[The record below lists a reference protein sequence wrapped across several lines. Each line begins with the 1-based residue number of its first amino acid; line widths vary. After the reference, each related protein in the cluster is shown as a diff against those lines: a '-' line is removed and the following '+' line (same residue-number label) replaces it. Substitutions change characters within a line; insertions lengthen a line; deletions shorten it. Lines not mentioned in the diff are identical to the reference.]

1 MDSGTSIF
9 KGAALPTALAGGV
22 ALLAGLVLDGA
33 KGAAGAAVGTAV
45 VVVFFS
51 ISAYVV
57 NWAAKISP
65 QTLMLAGIASYVVK
79 VLGMMIL
86 ISSFRDVTLWN
97 TVIFGWTVV
106 ALAVVW
112 IVAEFRIT
120 LQTRRPYIDEPT
132 TDRERGVRAGRGS

>member
-1 MDSGTSIF
+1 MDSGTSIL
-9 KGAALPTALAGGV
+9 KGAALPTALAGVV
-22 ALLAGLVLDGA
+22 ALLAGLLFGGP
-33 KGAAGAAVGTAV
+33 KGAAGAVLGTV
-45 VVVFFS
+45 VVVAFFS

-57 NWAAKISP
+57 DWASKISP
-65 QTLMLAGIASYVVK
+65 QTLMLAGVASYVVK

-86 ISSFRDVTLWN
+86 ISALRDVTLWN

-120 LQTRRPYIDEPT
+120 LRTRRPYIDEPT
-132 TDRERGVRAGRGS
+132 TDGDREVHAGRGS